1 MRAANRVLESVPVMA
16 KHVKTAVIP
25 AAGLG
30 TRWLPQSLAMPKEL
44 IPLVDRPVLHYV
56 VEEAAAARIRRI
68 VLVIAPGKEAML
80 NYFTHPKKLVD
91 HLKAEG
97 RLHEIEPL
105 LTLLR
110 RVEVCAVYQDEPR
123 GLGHAILCARDEVGS
138 DPFAVLLPDEVFDGD
153 PTPLSQLLPA
163 AGADDGA
170 VSLLEVP
177 KAEVGN
183 YGIVEAQPEGE
194 FLRVWQA
201 VEKPKPEKAPSRLAL
216 VGRYVLP
223 ADTFKILE
231 KCEPSEN
238 GEIQLTSA
246 LAKLASQGRLLG
258 ARVECKRFDTGQPR
272 VWFEANEYFGK
283 KIYGQK

>member
-1 MRAANRVLESVPVMA
+1 MRAANPVLESGPEMA

-30 TRWLPQSLAMPKEL
+30 TRWLPQSLAAPKEL
-44 IPLVDRPVLHYV
+44 VPIVDRPVLHYV

-68 VLVIAPGKEAML
+68 ILVIAPGKEAML
-80 NYFTHPKKLVD
+80 NYFTRPDKLVEK
-91 HLKAEG
+91 LKAER

-123 GLGHAILCARDEVGS
+123 GLGHAVLCARDEVGN
-138 DPFAVLLPDEVFDGD
+138 DPFAVMLPDEVFDGD
-153 PTPLSQLLPA
+153 PSPLSQLIPA
-163 AGADDGA
+163 AGADDGS

-183 YGIVEAQPEGE
+183 YGIVEAQKEGE
-194 FLRVWQA
+194 LLRVWQA

-223 ADTFKILE
+223 GDTFKILE
-231 KCEPSEN
+231 KSEPSAG

-246 LAKLASQGRLLG
+246 LAKLAAQGRLLG
-258 ARVECKRFDTGQPR
+258 AQVKCRRFDAGQPQG
-272 VWFEANEYFGK
+272 WYAANEYFGK
-283 KIYGQK
+283 KIYG